1 MRSRTSLFTI
11 LALTI
16 SLAAPGFTVSC
27 IAASGTVS
35 SHSAILSGVVR
46 DSQGVPQMGAVIQL
60 LTADATTVATAFT
73 DDHGRYIIHA
83 VLPGSYQ
90 LRATAAFFLPASRQ
104 NVHLLAG
111 AQAIVNLTMSTMAEA
126 VNWLPAQK
134 RRAEEPV
141 DDWKWT
147 LRSSAN
153 RPLLRLADDDVL
165 ISSSADNTH
174 KSSTRGEVSVTSGD
188 GGFGQ
193 GGIHQVL
200 LLDRTME
207 NGDGAVLRA
216 DISGSRS
223 PYPVGPSAEIVAGYE
238 RRSPFGGNTRIVT
251 SFQSHPELTDG
262 ASAGAQVMR
271 MASTEEFK
279 FGDTIVLDAGSLLQ
293 AERLEYTRLSNQ
305 PFIRLSVHPTDGL
318 MVEYRYASGR
328 DLQSSEDL
336 DNLKPS
342 LRLLTDGSGRPLSTK
357 GSHHEVSISRKL
369 GSRTIQFAAYTDHL
383 DNVAVNGSGVL
394 DASDLETIA
403 AVLADPT
410 TGRFALS
417 SPNYSG
423 HGVSVSLVQPIT
435 PALAAW
441 FEYDRGTAIESD
453 LSDATTPVSGAVKG
467 LSAHNSYA
475 ASASL
480 RGKILRT
487 GSTVRAEY
495 RWQPPHT
502 LTQVNAFNTPDHN
515 AYLGIYVRQ
524 RLWCG
529 HLIPG
534 GIDAVI
540 EATNLLEQGYQ
551 PVVASDGHLVFLAQA
566 PRAIQGGFAFNF

>member
-16 SLAAPGFTVSC
+16 TLAAPGFTVFC
-27 IAASGTVS
+27 VAASGTNS
-35 SHSAILSGVVR
+35 PHSAILSGVVR

-60 LTADATTVATAFT
+60 LTADATNVATAFT

-90 LRATAAFFLPASRQ
+90 LRATAAFFLPTSRQ
-104 NVHLLAG
+104 NIRLLAG

-126 VNWLPAQK
+126 AAWLPAQK

-165 ISSSADNTH
+165 VSSSADNAH
-174 KSSTRGEVSVTSGD
+174 KSTTRGEVSVTSGD

-200 LLDRTME
+200 LLDRNIE

-216 DISGSRS
+216 DVSGSRS
-223 PYPVGPSAEIVAGYE
+223 PYPVSPSAEIVAGYE
-238 RRSPFGGNTRIVT
+238 RRSPFDGNTRLVT

-262 ASAGAQVMR
+262 TSAGGQVMR
-271 MASTEEFK
+271 LASTQELK
-279 FGDTIVLDAGSLLQ
+279 FGDTVVLDAGSLLQ
-293 AERLEYTRLSNQ
+293 AERLEYTRLSTQ
-305 PFIRLSVHPTDGL
+305 PYFRLEVHPSDGF
-318 MVEYRYASGR
+318 MVEYRYAAGR

-357 GSHHEVSISRKL
+357 GSHHEVAISHKL
-369 GSRTIQFAAYTDHL
+369 GNRAIQVAAYTDHL
-383 DNVAVNGSGVL
+383 DNVGINGSGVL
-394 DASDLETIA
+394 AAGDLASIA

-417 SPNYSG
+417 SPNYNG

-435 PALAAW
+435 PALAAA
-441 FEYDRGTAIESD
+441 FEYDRGTAIESNLD
-453 LSDATTPVSGAVKG
+453 PATPVAGAVKG
-467 LSAHNSYA
+467 IASHNTYA

-487 GSTVRAEY
+487 GTTVRAGY
-495 RWQPPHT
+495 RWQPPRT
-502 LTQVNAFNTPDHN
+502 LTQVNAFNTPDQD
-515 AYLGIYVRQ
+515 AYFGIYVRQ

>member
-1 MRSRTSLFTI
+1 VQGRTSLFTI

-27 IAASGTVS
+27 IAASGNAS
-35 SHSAILSGVVR
+35 SHNAILSGVVR

-83 VLPGSYQ
+83 LLPGSYQ

-104 NVHLLAG
+104 NIRLLAG
-111 AQAIVNLTMSTMAEA
+111 AQAIVNLTMSTMAETA
-126 VNWLPAQK
+126 NWLPAQK
-134 RRAEEPV
+134 RRAAEPV

-153 RPLLRLADDDVL
+153 RPLLRLVDDDVL
-165 ISSSADNTH
+165 VSSSAENAH
-174 KSSTRGEVSVTSGD
+174 KSTTRGEVTVTSGD

-200 LLDRTME
+200 LLDRTIE

-223 PYPVGPSAEIVAGYE
+223 PYPVAPSAEIVAGYE

-262 ASAGAQVMR
+262 TSAGAQVMR
-271 MASTEEFK
+271 VASTQEFK
-279 FGDTIVLDAGSLLQ
+279 FGDTVVLDAGSLLQ
-293 AERLEYTRLSNQ
+293 AERMEYTRLSSQ
-305 PFIRLSVHPTDGL
+305 PFIRLAVHPTDSL

-336 DNLKPS
+336 DNLKPG

-357 GSHHEVSISRKL
+357 GSHHEVSVSRKL
-369 GSRTIQFAAYTDHL
+369 GNRVIQFSAYTDHL
-383 DNVAVNGSGVL
+383 DNVAINGSGVL
-394 DASDLETIA
+394 DEGDLADIA

-467 LSAHNSYA
+467 LATHNSYA

-487 GSTVRAEY
+487 GTTVRAEY

-502 LTQVNAFNTPDHN
+502 LSQVNAFNAPDHD

>member
-1 MRSRTSLFTI
+1 MRSRTSMFTI

-16 SLAAPGFTVSC
+16 SLAAPGFGVSC
-27 IAASGTVS
+27 IAASGTAS
-35 SHSAILSGVVR
+35 SRSAILSGVVR
-46 DSQGVPQMGAVIQL
+46 DSQGVPQMGAIIQL

-90 LRATAAFFLPASRQ
+90 LRATAAFFLPTSRQ
-104 NVHLLAG
+104 NVRLLAG
-111 AQAIVNLTMSTMAEA
+111 AQAIVNLTMSTMSEA
-126 VNWLPAQK
+126 ANWLPAQK

-147 LRSSAN
+147 LRSAAN

-165 ISSSADNTH
+165 VSSSADNAH
-174 KSSTRGEVSVTSGD
+174 KSSTRGEVVVSSGD

-200 LLDRTME
+200 LLARTIE
-207 NGDGAVLRA
+207 NGDGTVLRA
-216 DISGSRS
+216 DVSGSRS
-223 PYPVGPSAEIVAGYE
+223 PYPVSPSAEIVAGYE
-238 RRSPFGGNTRIVT
+238 RRSPFGGSTRLVT

-262 ASAGAQVMR
+262 TTAGGQIMR

-279 FGDTIVLDAGSLLQ
+279 FGDTVVLDAGSLLK
-293 AERLEYTRLSNQ
+293 AERMEFTRLSTE
-305 PFIRLSVHPTDGL
+305 PFLRLEVHPSDGL

-336 DNLKPS
+336 DNLKPT
-342 LRLLTDGSGRPLSTK
+342 LRLLTDGTGRPLSTK

-369 GSRTIQFAAYTDHL
+369 GNRAIQVAAYTDHL
-383 DNVAVNGSGVL
+383 DNVAINGSGVL
-394 DASDLETIA
+394 DAKDLASVA
-403 AVLADPT
+403 AILADPT

-417 SPNYSG
+417 SPNYNG

-435 PALAAW
+435 PSLAAW
-441 FEYDRGTAIESD
+441 FGYDRGTALQSD
-453 LSDATTPVSGAVKG
+453 LDPTAPVAGAVKG
-467 LSAHNSYA
+467 ISSHNSYA
-475 ASASL
+475 VSASL

-487 GSTVRAEY
+487 GTTVRTEY
-495 RWQPPHT
+495 RWQPTRT
-502 LTQVNAFNTPDHN
+502 LTQVNAFNAPDQDG
-515 AYLGIYVRQ
+515 YFGIYVRQ

>member
-1 MRSRTSLFTI
+1 MRSRTSMLTI

-16 SLAAPGFTVSC
+16 SLAAPGFTVFC
-27 IAASGTVS
+27 VAASGS
-35 SHSAILSGVVR
+35 ASPHNAILSGVVR
-46 DSQGVPQMGAVIQL
+46 DSQGVPQMGAIIQL

-73 DDHGRYIIHA
+73 DDHGRYIIQA

-104 NVHLLAG
+104 NVRLLAG
-111 AQAIVNLTMSTMAEA
+111 AQAIVNLTMSTMGEA
-126 VNWLPAQK
+126 ANWLPAQK

-153 RPLLRLADDDVL
+153 RPLLRLADDDILV
-165 ISSSADNTH
+165 SSSADNAH
-174 KSSTRGEVSVTSGD
+174 KSSVRGEVSVTSGD

-193 GGIHQVL
+193 GGIHQIL
-200 LLDRTME
+200 LLDRTIE

-216 DISGSRS
+216 DVSGSRS
-223 PYPVGPSAEIVAGYE
+223 PYPVSPSAEIVAGYE
-238 RRSPFGGNTRIVT
+238 RRSPFGGSTRMVT

-262 ASAGAQVMR
+262 ASAGAQIMR

-293 AERLEYTRLSNQ
+293 AERMEFTRLSSE
-305 PFIRLSVHPTDGL
+305 PFVRLEVHPSDGL
-318 MVEYRYASGR
+318 LIEYRFASGR
-328 DLQSSEDL
+328 DLQSSDDL
-336 DNLKPS
+336 DNLKPT

-357 GSHHEVSISRKL
+357 GSHHEVSISHKFGNRA
-369 GSRTIQFAAYTDHL
+369 IQLAAYTDHL
-383 DNVAVNGSGVL
+383 DNVAINGSGVL
-394 DASDLETIA
+394 DAGDLASIA
-403 AVLADPT
+403 AILADPT
-410 TGRFALS
+410 TGRFALA

-423 HGVSVSLVQPIT
+423 HGVGISLVQPIT
-435 PALAAW
+435 PSLAAW
-441 FEYDRGTAIESD
+441 FGYDRGTAMESD
-453 LSDATTPVSGAVKG
+453 LDPTSPVAGAVKG
-467 LSAHNSYA
+467 ISTHNTYA

-487 GSTVRAEY
+487 GTTVRTEY
-495 RWQPPHT
+495 RWQPPRT
-502 LTQVNAFNTPDHN
+502 LTQVNAFNAPAQD
-515 AYLGIYVRQ
+515 AYFGIYVRQ